1 MKKLELLSVED
12 NLISDFTQLEQHPNF
27 NKIDRM
33 GYRYFDISN
42 QRQPSL
48 EELSNSNNLRKIE
61 QQNTSLV
68 LIQNKRKTIKTSLNN
83 VKRKI
88 NAVMNRIHSNN
99 YQFSS
104 SAVRIFQQLNEAV
117 SQ

>member
-1 MKKLELLSVED
+1 MKKLDFLSVED
-12 NLISDFTQLEQHPNF
+12 NLISDFTQLEQLPNF
-27 NKIDRM
+27 NKIYM
-33 GYRYFDISN
+33 GYRCFDISN

-104 SAVRIFQQLNEAV
+104 SAVHLFQQLNEAV